1 MVRLQAPVAGGVSVL
16 ALPEGVVVADPGESD
31 DASADT
37 AEERSVPGHD
47 PSGSKSGS
55 SDEEAESEHDSA
67 PDRAAAPR
75 YGAWEEHTTGVGSRL
90 MRAMGYAGG
99 GLGRRGD
106 GRTQPLA
113 AVVYK
118 EGAGLGLPGA
128 QNYYR
133 G

>member
-16 ALPEGVVVADPGESD
+16 ALPEGAVVADPGESD
-31 DASADT
+31 DASANPE
-37 AEERSVPGHD
+37 EERSVPGRD
-47 PSGSKSGS
+47 ASGSRSSS

-67 PDRAAAPR
+67 PDRGAAPR

-90 MRAMGYAGG
+90 MQAMGYTGG

-128 QNYYR
+128 HDYD
-133 G
+133 